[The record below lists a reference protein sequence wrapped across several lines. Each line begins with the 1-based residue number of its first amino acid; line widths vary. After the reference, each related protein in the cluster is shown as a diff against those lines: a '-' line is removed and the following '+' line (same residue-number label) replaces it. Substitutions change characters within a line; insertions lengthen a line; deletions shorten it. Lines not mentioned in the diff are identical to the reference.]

1 MSGSASA
8 PEPRE
13 DFGPAVRWDAL
24 PEAVRNR
31 LAQLASGA
39 LDALPESDV
48 PLSVRRLS
56 SFAPAKRARLGGGRL
71 LAALRDS
78 PSFRAAV
85 LAWSNGQLADQRPGE
100 PTAEPLADPAP
111 PAHA

>member
-48 PLSVRRLS
+48 PLSVRRLA
-56 SFAPAKRARLGGGRL
+56 SFAPAKRARLGGGPV
-71 LAALRDS
+71 LAPLRGP
-78 PSFRAAV
+78 PSFPAPWPARADR
-85 LAWSNGQLADQRPGE
+85 QPADHRPG
-100 PTAEPLADPAP
+100 
-111 PAHA
+111 